1 MKIGDLVTYRQRVD
15 LQKFPCPWDRMGL
28 LVGKGEYSTKSG
40 KRIARWK
47 VYWFGSHNVVVWE
60 RRELEIA
67 R

>member
-1 MKIGDLVTYRQRVD
+1 
-15 LQKFPCPWDRMGL
+15 MGL
-28 LVGKGEYSTKSG
+28 IVGKGEYSTKNG